1 LIWEDPPIPLDMRSL
16 TISHTVLKIKMR
28 NKTFPMRLNQTIKW
42 NRVNRLN
49 KMEGYLNNQ
58 QKEFKNPIQMC
69 KFPKIR
75 KRLIMIKR

>member
-1 LIWEDPPIPLDMRSL
+1 
-16 TISHTVLKIKMR
+16 MR

-42 NRVNRLN
+42 NRVNKLN
-49 KMEGYLNNQ
+49 KMERYLNNQ

-75 KRLIMIKR
+75 KMLIKIKRQTMRRIFQTSFSKDF